1 MSSPRLQSA
10 PLADVASDPAASSR
24 TLSLRAAGSIAIVVL
39 GLLLFWPTTS
49 SLIEHWEDTVRRTYT
64 HGYLLV
70 AVVLWL
76 LWRNRVLWADVS
88 VRPSL
93 LAFAGVLGASLV
105 WLIALRAAVQIV
117 HQVLLPLIIF
127 GAFVSCYGWRAGRRL
142 SLTFALLY
150 FAVPVWDAFTP
161 LLQTASVMAVQFL
174 LRVVS
179 IPAFVSGNVFTLPA
193 GSLEVA
199 DGCAGL
205 HFFVVGLTIAALYGE
220 LNHDSL
226 WTRFKLMAF
235 VVVLAMLTNWVRIFI
250 IAIAAQ
256 ATDMQHYL
264 VREEHYSFGW
274 VLFAITLVIFFAVV
288 RRWPAAPE
296 PPAAAAAG
304 APISWSGAALAAVGL
319 LFAPVWQHIDDNV
332 AAGNDLSRMFPNSV
346 AGWDAARE
354 ARSDWL
360 PVFNGADVTER
371 VTFTRTG
378 NGLEAIE
385 AFAATYRDQRQ
396 GKELM
401 GFGNSLEGE
410 SLRVDRRGSVERPWL
425 EMQATDAVGARWLL
439 WYSYRLDER
448 WFDRPLAL
456 QVQYGIGALFGA
468 PMSSVVAFR
477 TQCSDT
483 DCAEARTTLH
493 EFTTTIRSN
502 DGQ

>member
-1 MSSPRLQSA
+1 MSSPRLPSA
-10 PLADVASDPAASSR
+10 PLADIASNPTASSR
-24 TLSLRAAGSIAIVVL
+24 ALNLRAAGSIAIVVL
-39 GLLLFWPTTS
+39 GLLLFWPTTA

-70 AVVLWL
+70 GIVLWL
-76 LWRNRVLWADVS
+76 LWRNRVLWADVP

-93 LAFAGVLGASLV
+93 LAFLGVLGAGVV
-105 WLIALRAAVQIV
+105 WLIALRAALQIV
-117 HQVLLPLIIF
+117 HQVLLPLILF
-127 GAFVSCYGWRAGRRL
+127 GAFVSCYGWQAGRRL

-150 FAVPVWDAFTP
+150 FAVPVWDVFTP
-161 LLQTASVMAVQFL
+161 LLQTASVVAVQFL

-179 IPAFVSGNVFTLPA
+179 IPAFVSGNIFTLPA

-220 LNHDSL
+220 INHDSL
-226 WTRFKLMAF
+226 WTRIKLMAF
-235 VVVLAMLTNWVRIFI
+235 AMVLAMLTNWVRIFI

-274 VLFAITLVIFFAVV
+274 ALFAVTLVAFFLVV

-296 PPAAAAAG
+296 PQATAAVG
-304 APISWSGAALAAVGL
+304 APISWLGAALAGAGL

-332 AAGNDLSRMFPNSV
+332 VADHAPAQALPNAMTGWSV
-346 AGWDAARE
+346 ARDTH
-354 ARSDWL
+354 SDWL

-371 VTFTRTG
+371 ATFTRAG
-378 NGLEAIE
+378 ASVE
-385 AFAATYRDQRQ
+385 AFAATYKNQHQ

-410 SLRVDRRGSVERPWL
+410 SLHVSRRGGAEHPWL
-425 EMQATDAVGARWLL
+425 ETEATDSLGERWLL
-439 WYSYRLDER
+439 WHSYRLDER

-456 QVQYGIGALFGA
+456 QIQYGIGALMGA
-468 PMSSVVAFR
+468 PAASILAFR
-477 TQCSDT
+477 TPCKGVDCTDARATLQHFAATVRSSDK
-483 DCAEARTTLH
+483 
-493 EFTTTIRSN
+493 
-502 DGQ
+502 Q

>member
-1 MSSPRLQSA
+1 MSSQRLPSA
-10 PLADVASDPAASSR
+10 PLASVASDPTASWR
-24 TLSLRAAGSIAIVVL
+24 TLNLRAAGSIAIVVL

-70 AVVLWL
+70 GIVLWL
-76 LWRNRVLWADVS
+76 LWRNRVLWADVPI
-88 VRPSL
+88 RPSL

-127 GAFVSCYGWRAGRRL
+127 GAFVSCYGWQAGRRL

-161 LLQTASVMAVQFL
+161 LLQTASVMAVQFG

-220 LNHDSL
+220 INHDSL
-226 WTRFKLMAF
+226 WTRIKLMGFA
-235 VVVLAMLTNWVRIFI
+235 VVLAMLTNWVRIFI
-250 IAIAAQ
+250 IAVAAQ

-274 VLFAITLVIFFAVV
+274 ALFAVTLVIFFLVV

-296 PPAAAAAG
+296 PQAAASGG
-304 APISWSGAALAAVGL
+304 APISWPGAALAAIGL
-319 LFAPVWQHIDDNV
+319 LFAPLWQHIDDSV
-332 AAGNDLSRMFPNSV
+332 AADDNLARVLPDDV
-346 AGWDAARE
+346 ADWTVARDTH
-354 ARSDWL
+354 SDWL

-371 VTFTRTG
+371 
-378 NGLEAIE
+378 AIFMRAGARVE

-410 SLRVDRRGSVERPWL
+410 SLRVHRRGGAEHPWL
-425 EMQATDAVGARWLL
+425 QMEVTDSRGDGWLL
-439 WYSYRLDER
+439 WYSYRLDDR

-456 QVQYGIGALFGA
+456 QVQYGIGALLGA

-477 TQCSDT
+477 TQCNGT
-483 DCAEARTTLH
+483 DCAEARATLQD
-493 EFTTTIRSN
+493 FATAVRSS
-502 DGQ
+502 DKQ

>member
-1 MSSPRLQSA
+1 MSGQRLPSV
-10 PLADVASDPAASSR
+10 PLADVAIDPTASSR
-24 TLSLRAAGSIAIVVL
+24 ALNLRAAGSIAIVVL
-39 GLLLFWPTTS
+39 GFLLFWPTTA
-49 SLIEHWEDTVRRTYT
+49 SLIEQWEDTVRRTYT

-70 AVVLWL
+70 AIVLWL
-76 LWRNRVLWADVS
+76 LWRNRVLWADAP
-88 VRPSL
+88 VRPCL
-93 LAFAGVLGASLV
+93 LAFAGVLGASVV
-105 WLIALRAAVQIV
+105 WLISLRAAVQIV

-127 GAFVSCYGWRAGRRL
+127 GAFASCYGWQAARRL

-220 LNHDSL
+220 INHDSL
-226 WTRFKLMAF
+226 WTRIKLMAF
-235 VVVLAMLTNWVRIFI
+235 AVVLAMLTNWVRIFI

-274 VLFAITLVIFFAVV
+274 ALFAVTLVIFFLVV

-296 PPAAAAAG
+296 PQATASTG
-304 APISWSGAALAAVGL
+304 APITWLGAALACVGL
-319 LFAPVWQHIDDNV
+319 LFAPVWQHIDDNI
-332 AAGNDLSRMFPNSV
+332 AADDALVQVLPKDVS
-346 AGWDAARE
+346 GWTAARDTQ
-354 ARSDWL
+354 SDWQ
-360 PVFNGADVTER
+360 PVFSGADVTER
-371 VTFTRTG
+371 ATFTRTG
-378 NGLEAIE
+378 NSVE
-385 AFAATYRDQRQ
+385 AFAATYKDQHQ

-410 SLRVDRRGSVERPWL
+410 SLQVRRRGSAEHPFL
-425 EMQATDAVGARWLL
+425 EMEATDSSGESWLL

-456 QVQYGIGALFGA
+456 QVQYGIGALMGA
-468 PMSSVVAFR
+468 PMSSIVAFR
-477 TQCSDT
+477 TPCNGA
-483 DCAEARTTLH
+483 DCTEARATLQD
-493 EFTTTIRSN
+493 FTAAVTSS
-502 DGQ
+502 DKQ

>member
-1 MSSPRLQSA
+1 MSSQRLPSA
-10 PLADVASDPAASSR
+10 PLASIANAPSTSMRS
-24 TLSLRAAGSIAIVVL
+24 LNLRAAGSIAIVVL
-39 GLLLFWPTTS
+39 GLLLFWPTTA

-76 LWRNRVLWADVS
+76 LWRNRVLWADVP

-93 LAFAGVLGASLV
+93 LALAAVLGASLV

-117 HQVLLPLIIF
+117 HQVLLPLILF
-127 GAFVSCYGWRAGRRL
+127 GAFVSCYGWQAGRRL

-161 LLQTASVMAVQFL
+161 LLQSASVMAVQFL

-220 LNHDSL
+220 INHDTL
-226 WTRFKLMAF
+226 ATRIKLMTFA
-235 VVVLAMLTNWVRIFI
+235 VLLAMVTNWVRIFI

-274 VLFAITLVIFFAVV
+274 VLFAISLVFFFLIV

-296 PPAAAAAG
+296 PQAAPAVG
-304 APISWSGAALAAVGL
+304 APISWSGAALACVGL
-319 LFAPVWQHIDDNV
+319 LFAPVWQHMDDNV
-332 AAGNDLSRMFPNSV
+332 AASDQLAPALPDDFT
-346 AGWDAARE
+346 GWTIARN
-354 ARSDWL
+354 AHSGWQ
-360 PVFNGADVTER
+360 PVFEGADVTER
-371 VTFTRTG
+371 ATFTRTG
-378 NGLEAIE
+378 AVVE
-385 AFAATYRDQRQ
+385 AFAATYRDQHQ

-410 SLRVDRRGSVERPWL
+410 SLRVVRRDSAADSWL
-425 EMQATDAVGARWLL
+425 EMEATDSSGARWLL
-439 WYSYRLDER
+439 WHSYRLDER
-448 WFDRPLAL
+448 WFDRPLTL
-456 QVQYGIGALFGA
+456 QVHYGIGALLGA
-468 PMSSVVAFR
+468 PVSSVVAFR
-477 TQCSDT
+477 TECNVT
-483 DCAEARTTLH
+483 GCAEARATLRD
-493 EFTTTIRSN
+493 FAAALRS
-502 DGQ
+502 GAQQ